1 MAFKYNLSVHE
12 LMDFFCEQEYEGFT
26 EQEIRAVE
34 HRIGV
39 KLPPAYRSFLLK
51 YGGNGIY
58 DACDSL
64 FKIGRAHV

>member
-12 LMDFFCEQEYEGFT
+12 LMDFFCEQKYEGFT

-64 FKIGRAHV
+64 LTSWRIS